1 MGARPWA
8 EGYFEALAF
17 VLSEFLHHA
26 PGSKNKPK
34 DAQAEPDRTYPSLDS
49 ATPTAATSC
58 CVRAIAYRRQS
69 PRETPCLQ
77 DSYRSAKSSSSF
89 RPEKRCV
96 CPYRPPCHPS
106 YRWR

>member
-49 ATPTAATSC
+49 ATPTAATFVLRPCYCLSKT
-58 CVRAIAYRRQS
+58 IA
-69 PRETPCLQ
+69 
-77 DSYRSAKSSSSF
+77 A
-89 RPEKRCV
+89 
-96 CPYRPPCHPS
+96 
-106 YRWR
+106 